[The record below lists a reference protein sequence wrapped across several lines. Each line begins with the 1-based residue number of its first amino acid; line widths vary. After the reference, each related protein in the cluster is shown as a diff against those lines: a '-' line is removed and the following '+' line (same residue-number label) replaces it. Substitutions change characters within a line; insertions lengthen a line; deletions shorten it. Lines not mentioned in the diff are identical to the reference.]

1 MHPCH
6 RDREAAPR
14 GETPGSSSQDQA
26 SSRGAPVKGL
36 VLILA
41 HRVDSCPRRGAQSA
55 PFSLFLDGPGSAETR
70 SSRVFGDETGRLVW
84 RPGHR
89 LLSGPAGGKG
99 SGSSGGCEERAG
111 HTSGRLLWTGRGWQ
125 GGGRGQ
131 DAAAPGG
138 ASGDA
143 LRRAGMAERV
153 GEASAASGP
162 PLCRKEAAGR
172 PCMWAWSNATVTTP
186 QLSMTA
192 FTSMDGTLVSRN
204 PGHLWPS
211 VQRNPISCSV
221 PREKDKKQETTV
233 LPSTASCQCHKRGAG
248 AHLGCRA
255 RGPSWGRPSRR
266 GPHSPS
272 CSGQAV
278 PSSPLTSPEPESRP
292 GLSRRPGGCATTLG
306 GSRRAG
312 PCWPPGSRRDPR
324 TPRPADAILT
334 TSGGPGEL

>member
-26 SSRGAPVKGL
+26 SSRGAPVKEL

-41 HRVDSCPRRGAQSA
+41 HRVDRCPLRGAQSA

-99 SGSSGGCEERAG
+99 SGSSGGCKERAG
-111 HTSGRLLWTGRGWQ
+111 HTSGRLLWTGRGWR

-143 LRRAGMAERV
+143 LRRAGMAS
-153 GEASAASGP
+153 GSA
-162 PLCRKEAAGR
+162 R
-172 PCMWAWSNATVTTP
+172 P
-186 QLSMTA
+186 
-192 FTSMDGTLVSRN
+192 
-204 PGHLWPS
+204 
-211 VQRNPISCSV
+211 
-221 PREKDKKQETTV
+221 V
-233 LPSTASCQCHKRGAG
+233 LPPVLLCVGRKQRAG
-248 AHLGCRA
+248 LVCG
-255 RGPSWGRPSRR
+255 
-266 GPHSPS
+266 
-272 CSGQAV
+272 
-278 PSSPLTSPEPESRP
+278 P
-292 GLSRRPGGCATTLG
+292 GL
-306 GSRRAG
+306 
-312 PCWPPGSRRDPR
+312 
-324 TPRPADAILT
+324 TPR
-334 TSGGPGEL
+334 